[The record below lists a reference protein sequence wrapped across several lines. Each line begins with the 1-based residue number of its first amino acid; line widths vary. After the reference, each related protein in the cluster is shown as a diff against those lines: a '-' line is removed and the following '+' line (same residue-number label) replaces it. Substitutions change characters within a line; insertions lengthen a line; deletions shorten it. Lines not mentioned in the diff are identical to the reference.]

1 LDTFILGDHLYFF
14 DLADCQNLFG
24 AKCYA
29 DPAAFAAICMDLQTY
44 NRDLLLSF
52 DKFDTGLIF
61 LSNRYQEI
69 LL

>member
-1 LDTFILGDHLYFF
+1 
-14 DLADCQNLFG
+14 
-24 AKCYA
+24 
-29 DPAAFAAICMDLQTY
+29 MDLQTH